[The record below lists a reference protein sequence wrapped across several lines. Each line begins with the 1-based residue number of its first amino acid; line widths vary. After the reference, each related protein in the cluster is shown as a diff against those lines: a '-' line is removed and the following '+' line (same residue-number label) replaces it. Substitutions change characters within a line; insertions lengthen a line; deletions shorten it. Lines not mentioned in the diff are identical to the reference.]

1 MEERVYN
8 NTVGVSRRGGVKRV
22 MGEYQTTLIV
32 STPCTGAHYKLV
44 YKTFTET
51 TIVLF
56 GRYNVKKKNSFSCN
70 SFVQNNTYI
79 VPADLKF
86 DMLQINNIN
95 NINLGAF
102 SVFCCVPLSIHMLFC
117 IANEANT

>member
-1 MEERVYN
+1 MFLKTTMEERVYN
-8 NTVGVSRRGGVKRV
+8 NVVGVSRRGGVKRV

-56 GRYNVKKKNSFSCN
+56 GRYNVKKRTVSL
-70 SFVQNNTYI
+70 
-79 VPADLKF
+79 A
-86 DMLQINNIN
+86 
-95 NINLGAF
+95 
-102 SVFCCVPLSIHMLFC
+102 IHLC
-117 IANEANT
+117 RTEI

>member
-8 NTVGVSRRGGVKRV
+8 NVVGVSRRGGVKRV

-56 GRYNVKKKNSFSCN
+56 GRYNVKKEQFLLQ
-70 SFVQNNTYI
+70 FI
-79 VPADLKF
+79 RAELKF
-86 DMLQINNIN
+86 DMLQINK
-95 NINLGAF
+95 
-102 SVFCCVPLSIHMLFC
+102 
-117 IANEANT
+117 